1 MGERDGAD
9 EWGRL
14 PVRGPRERE
23 RGGALTGGVGLSAAG
38 VARDLGRL
46 GRKERGGRRSRAR
59 WAERRPSRGRERF
72 FLFLFLISISLPFSF
87 LLLCLFVSFPLNT
100 NSLDE
105 LDDNYGLCEV
115 LK

>member
-1 MGERDGAD
+1 
-9 EWGRL
+9 
-14 PVRGPRERE
+14 
-23 RGGALTGGVGLSAAG
+23 VGSAAS
-38 VARDLGRL
+38 
-46 GRKERGGRRSRAR
+46 ER

-87 LLLCLFVSFPLNT
+87 LLLCHFVSFPLNT